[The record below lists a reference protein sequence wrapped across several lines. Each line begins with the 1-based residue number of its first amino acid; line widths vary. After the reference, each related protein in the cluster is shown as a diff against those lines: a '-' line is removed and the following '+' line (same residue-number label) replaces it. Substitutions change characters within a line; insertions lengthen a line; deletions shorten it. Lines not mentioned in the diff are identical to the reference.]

1 MKQSRYF
8 YARITGNRALF
19 TNPATKGGGEKYS
32 YDVPTRQ
39 ALKGIID
46 SVYRK
51 PTFINVI
58 DEVKVIK
65 KIQRESQGT
74 RNLIGFNYGSDLSI
88 TTYLAD
94 VEYLIKFHFEW
105 NLNRPDLKEDRNL
118 KKHEEMMKRALELGG
133 RKDVFLG
140 TRECFAT
147 IDKIS
152 EGRYILTPSYYKN
165 ETIKLGIMFQS
176 FDYPT
181 SKNEKLKAYYTA
193 TEMVNGIIRFK
204 PNKECDIVNTLDN
217 YLFYPTPKDIKPI
230 EQEYD
235 EYIQKG

>member
-1 MKQSRYF
+1 
-8 YARITGNRALF
+8 
-19 TNPATKGGGEKYS
+19 
-32 YDVPTRQ
+32 
-39 ALKGIID
+39 
-46 SVYRK
+46 
-51 PTFINVI
+51 
-58 DEVKVIK
+58 
-65 KIQRESQGT
+65 
-74 RNLIGFNYGSDLSI
+74 
-88 TTYLAD
+88 
-94 VEYLIKFHFEW
+94 
-105 NLNRPDLKEDRNL
+105 
-118 KKHEEMMKRALELGG
+118 MKRALELGG